1 MQRRQLI
8 EQPNS
13 EVADMDSTASVQH
26 STSSGLEHF
35 SNNNCNNREIIVI
48 YREVRHFLAMQTC

>member
-35 SNNNCNNREIIVI
+35 SNNNNREIIVI